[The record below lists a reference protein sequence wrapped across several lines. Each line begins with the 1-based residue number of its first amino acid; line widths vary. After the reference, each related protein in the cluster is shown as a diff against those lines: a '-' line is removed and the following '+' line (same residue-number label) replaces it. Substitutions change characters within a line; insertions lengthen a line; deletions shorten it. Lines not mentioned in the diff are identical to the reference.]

1 MYFLSGIFLPKK
13 RKKCPQPYLVRLRA
27 IMTNNKL
34 QDEMTYQLT
43 MIQADRLLKS
53 RIISEE
59 VHQQFKEKMLE
70 KYQPFISRLST

>member
-1 MYFLSGIFLPKK
+1 
-13 RKKCPQPYLVRLRA
+13 
-27 IMTNNKL
+27 MTNDKL

-43 MIQADRLLKS
+43 IIQADRLLKS

-59 VHQQFKEKMLE
+59 VHQKKKKKMLE

>member
-1 MYFLSGIFLPKK
+1 
-13 RKKCPQPYLVRLRA
+13 
-27 IMTNNKL
+27 MTNDKL

-59 VHQQFKEKMLE
+59 VYQQFKEKMLE

>member
-1 MYFLSGIFLPKK
+1 
-13 RKKCPQPYLVRLRA
+13 
-27 IMTNNKL
+27 MTNDKL

-43 MIQADRLLKS
+43 MIQADRLLKY